1 MIELF
6 KAKAQAVSAEVWE
19 FDTKQQTL
27 EFITDFVKKQNVS
40 NAPIVWALGK
50 IFKKDEILSLIP
62 SVVTDVNKDIASI
75 AHIGITEMDYGIAE
89 TGTLVQDSTDVSQR
103 LTSSLPLIHIAI
115 IKEKDILKDMQS
127 VFDILNPKDI
137 GYLAFITGPSRTAD
151 IERVLTIGVHGPERL
166 IILVLKG
173 EV

>member
-1 MIELF
+1 MIEQF

-19 FDTKQQTL
+19 FDTKQQAL
-27 EFITDFVKKQNVS
+27 EFVKDFVKKENVN
-40 NAPIVWALGK
+40 NAPVVWALGK
-50 IFKKDEILSLIP
+50 IFTKDEILSVMP
-62 SVVTDVNKDIASI
+62 SVVTDVNKDIAST

-89 TGTLVQDSTDVSQR
+89 TGTLVQNSTDVAQR
-103 LTSSLPLIHIAI
+103 LASSLPLIHIAI
-115 IKEKDILKDMQS
+115 IKENNILKDMQT
-127 VFDILNPKDI
+127 VLDILNPKDI